1 LLKVALQKQLF
12 TLWAAM
18 LAKLS
23 PAEASIGPKEKDF
36 FELVEEAR
44 LEWWAAATHFNHVT
58 DHDLVDY
65 AIYAMEAA
73 ERKYTFLLKKADKEG
88 YRLPATID
96 ALRERRVIRANN

>member
-1 LLKVALQKQLF
+1 MRVALQKQLVTF
-12 TLWAAM
+12 WAA
-18 LAKLS
+18 LLVKLS
-23 PAEASIGPKEKDF
+23 PAEESMVTKEKDF

-88 YRLPATID
+88 YRLPASID
-96 ALRERRVIRANN
+96 ALRERRVVRANN

>member
-1 LLKVALQKQLF
+1 MRIILQKQVLAF
-12 TLWAAM
+12 WAA
-18 LAKLS
+18 LLSKLS
-23 PAEASIGPKEKDF
+23 PVEESMGTKEKDF

-65 AIYAMEAA
+65 AIYAMDAA

-96 ALRERRVIRANN
+96 ALRERRIARANN

>member
-1 LLKVALQKQLF
+1 MRVALQKQLF
-12 TLWAAM
+12 TFWAAL

-23 PAEASIGPKEKDF
+23 LAEESMGTKEKDF

-58 DHDLVDY
+58 DYDLVDY

-96 ALRERRVIRANN
+96 VLRERRIVRANN

>member
-1 LLKVALQKQLF
+1 MRVALQKQLVTF
-12 TLWAAM
+12 WTAL

-23 PAEASIGPKEKDF
+23 PVEEAMGTKEKDF

-96 ALRERRVIRANN
+96 VLRERRIVRANN